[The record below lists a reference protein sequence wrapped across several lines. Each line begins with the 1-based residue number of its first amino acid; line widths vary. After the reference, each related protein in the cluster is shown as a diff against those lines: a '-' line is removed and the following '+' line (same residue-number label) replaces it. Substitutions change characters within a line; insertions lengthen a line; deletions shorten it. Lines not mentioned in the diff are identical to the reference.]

1 MYTQAVEF
9 GAQIAKQTSKNG
21 ASVVE
26 AGAQAGEMVRESI
39 FESGVEG
46 ASVVEA
52 GAQAGEEVR
61 EMFGKKDEGL
71 LDKRVNKIPLSGN
84 IYLDENGNLKLKSD
98 NQKGAMKTLLYIT
111 ELENKTPTKAHMLC

>member
-52 GAQAGEEVR
+52 GAQAGEDVR

-84 IYLDENGNLKLKSD
+84 IYLDENGNLKLRSD
-98 NQKGAMKTLLYIT
+98 KQNSASKTLLYIT
-111 ELENKTPTKAHMLC
+111 KLENETPTRAHRLC